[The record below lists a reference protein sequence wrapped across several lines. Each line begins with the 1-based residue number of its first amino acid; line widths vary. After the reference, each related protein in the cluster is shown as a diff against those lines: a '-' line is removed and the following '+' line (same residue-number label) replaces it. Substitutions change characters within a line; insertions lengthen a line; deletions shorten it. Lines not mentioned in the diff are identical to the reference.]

1 MYNATLH
8 IVINI
13 KLRASVEI
21 LLYTDVTIEN
31 IKMFLVLVPRFLNEI
46 YFV

>member
-1 MYNATLH
+1 MYATLH

-21 LLYTDVTIEN
+21 LYTDVTIEN
-31 IKMFLVLVPRFLNEI
+31 VKIFLVLTKYISFKNWTS
-46 YFV
+46 